1 MSPPIPDHGN
11 GYAVSR
17 NLSPFL
23 VGTEKLRSLGRETRR
38 HPQRQIGK
46 LAASLNEFGF
56 VLPIIVDGEQRVVAG
71 WGLVLAARQ
80 LGLPEVPAV
89 TIAGLDEQKLR
100 LLRLALNRLSEDST
114 WDNEALTLEF
124 GDILSLDG
132 NVDLQISGFEMGE
145 IDAHL
150 DGGGD
155 DEEDELPPPGAG
167 PPITRPGDIWVM
179 GDHRI
184 ICGNAL
190 EAETYDH
197 LLGDQQVQMV
207 FTDPPYNV
215 SIDGHV
221 SGLGRI
227 RHSDFAMGVGEMSPA
242 EFTTFLTTSLGY
254 AARFARD
261 GSLHFICMD
270 WRRIKELLNA
280 AAEIY
285 EETKNLCIWRK
296 SNAGMGSL
304 YRSQHELVFVFKKG
318 DAPHINNIQLG
329 RFGRHRSNVWDYP
342 GQNVWSNSSKGKLA
356 LHPTVKPVRL
366 VADAIRDCSN
376 QHGLILDPFGG
387 AGTTLIAAER
397 TGRHARLIELEP
409 RYVDATVRRWQHL
422 TGGTAVHA
430 ATGQPFETRRP
441 VETGPQVSHDSAG
454 AIAASSVATIGDHS

>member
-1 MSPPIPDHGN
+1 M
-11 GYAVSR
+11 
-17 NLSPFL
+17 
-23 VGTEKLRSLGRETRR
+23 
-38 HPQRQIGK
+38 
-46 LAASLNEFGF
+46 
-56 VLPIIVDGEQRVVAG
+56 
-71 WGLVLAARQ
+71 
-80 LGLPEVPAV
+80 
-89 TIAGLDEQKLR
+89 
-100 LLRLALNRLSEDST
+100 
-114 WDNEALTLEF
+114 
-124 GDILSLDG
+124 
-132 NVDLQISGFEMGE
+132 
-145 IDAHL
+145 
-150 DGGGD
+150 
-155 DEEDELPPPGAG
+155 
-167 PPITRPGDIWVM
+167 
-179 GDHRI
+179 
-184 ICGNAL
+184 
-190 EAETYDH
+190 
-197 LLGDQQVQMV
+197 LLGGQQAQMV

-215 SIDGHV
+215 PIDGHV
-221 SGLGRI
+221 SGLGRT

-376 QHGLILDPFGG
+376 QHGLILDSFGG

-409 RYVDATVRRWQHL
+409 RYVDATVRRWQPL
-422 TGGTAVHA
+422 TGGIAVHA